1 MNPLLVCLWIL
12 LAACV
17 LTWTLSLVTREHSWV
32 DRIWSIVPVVYVWV
46 FAAAAGLR
54 DARLDIL
61 AALVTLWGIR
71 LTFNFARK
79 GGYAPGG
86 EDYRWTVLHGRM
98 KRWQFA
104 MFNLFFIVI
113 YQNVLLLLITLPAWT
128 AFLHQT
134 PLTALDAVAAIIF
147 LLLLAGE
154 TLADQLQWN
163 FQLWKASETAA
174 GRTPHPRFVQS
185 GLFRYSRHPNFFFE
199 QAQWWV
205 VFFFGAIAAGSVLQW
220 TALGAILLTLLF
232 IGSTVFTESIS
243 LSRYPEYA
251 EYQGRTSPIIPWFPG
266 RREREASA
274 RESPLKTSLR
284 LPWPVPQGGQGS
296 PCARQAPSGG

>member
-1 MNPLLVCLWIL
+1 VCLWIL
-12 LAACV
+12 FAACV

-86 EDYRWTVLHGRM
+86 EDYRWTVLQGRM
-98 KRWQFA
+98 KPWQFA

-113 YQNVLLLLITLPAWT
+113 YQNVLLLLIALPAWT

-274 RESPLKTSLR
+274 CERPLETSLR

-296 PCARQAPSGG
+296 PCARQALSRG